1 MEKKITIKNSGIED
15 LDILKKIETDRSFR
29 IRLARESFQWFFIIY
44 LNHYVKYT
52 TAEFQKEMFRIA
64 QDESIRL
71 GVIVAFRG
79 SAKSTI
85 MTLAYPI
92 WSIIG
97 RQQKK
102 FPLIVCFTQQRAQDA
117 LSNIRLELEKY
128 DLLNFDFGP
137 FYINESWRDNTLVL
151 SKYKAK
157 ITAVSTNENI
167 RGIRNGAIR
176 PDLIVCDDIED
187 TQSTRTKEGRDKNWQ
202 FINGEVFPT
211 GDINTKK
218 IIIGNLVHEDSTIM
232 RLNKVIMDKKM
243 EGIFKAYPLVSD
255 KNEILWK
262 EKFQDMKAVEK
273 FRKSTVGS
281 DNDWHREYLLEIL
294 PSTDQIIIR
303 EWIRYYDQTEVPIN
317 KKGHYETATG
327 VDLAISEKASAD
339 YTALVTVSGYKINNE
354 PVIFIYPNPINKRLN
369 FPDAI
374 NQIISLKNSLGGNYS
389 TKFYIESVGYQP
401 ALGQEL
407 ELKGIIVEGVNVNVG
422 KRERLAS
429 VSHWVRDGKIRF
441 PKQGCEELIQQI
453 LGFGVEKHDDLVD
466 AFTIVCSKLMV
477 LLNKPDPQ
485 IYVLSFKYND

>member
-1 MEKKITIKNSGIED
+1 MDT
-15 LDILKKIETDRSFR
+15 LKRIETDRSFR

-52 TAEFQKEMFRIA
+52 TAEFQKEMFMIA
-64 QDESIRL
+64 QDESVRL

-97 RQQKK
+97 QQQKK

-117 LSNIRLELEKY
+117 LSNIRSELERY

-167 RGIRNGAIR
+167 RGIRHGAIR

-187 TQSTRTKEGRDKNWQ
+187 TQSTRTREGRDKNWQ

-211 GDINTKK
+211 GDKTTKK

-232 RLNKVIMDKKM
+232 RLHRAIKDKKM
-243 EGIFKAYPLVSD
+243 GGIFKAYPLVTKD
-255 KNEILWK
+255 DTILWK
-262 EKFQDMKAVEK
+262 EKFPTMNDVLQFKK
-273 FRKSTVGS
+273 TTVA
-281 DNDWHREYLLEIL
+281 DEINWHREYLLEIL
-294 PSTDQIIIR
+294 PTTDQVVYK
-303 EWIRYYDQTEVPIN
+303 EWIKYYDQSEIPVN

-327 VDLAISEKASAD
+327 VDLAISEKESAD
-339 YTALVTVSGYKINNE
+339 CTAMVTASGYQINKE
-354 PVIFIYPNPINKRLN
+354 PIIFIYPNPINKRLN
-369 FPDAI
+369 FPDTI

-389 TKFYIESVGYQP
+389 TKFYIESVAYQS
-401 ALGQEL
+401 ALAQEL
-407 ELKGIIVEGVNVNVG
+407 ELKGVVVEEVKVNVG
-422 KRERLAS
+422 KRERLVS
-429 VSHWVRDGKIRF
+429 VSHWIRDGKIRF
-441 PKQGCEELIQQI
+441 PKQGCEQLIQQI

-466 AFTIVCSKLMV
+466 AFTLVCSKLMIQ
-477 LLNKPDPQ
+477 LNKPFSQ